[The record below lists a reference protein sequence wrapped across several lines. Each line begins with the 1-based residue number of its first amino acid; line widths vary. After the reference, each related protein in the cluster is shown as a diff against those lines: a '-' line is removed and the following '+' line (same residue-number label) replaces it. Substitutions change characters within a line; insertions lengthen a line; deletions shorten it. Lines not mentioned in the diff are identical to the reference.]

1 MILKKPILLL
11 LCLGAVLLGT
21 WFLLRL
27 PREEVMDTTLTGY
40 RFSPEGE
47 DRPGTLEIQGTYKSH
62 RFSPEKDT
70 FSPGYDGGFWLDGKK
85 LPLTHVGFPDG
96 EKDWIQG
103 SAQDDQSETV
113 DYVIYRELK
122 TLVLLTTL
130 EGETVLAVFPAD
142 SREEALEIL
151 NQLPEQT
158 SEKFNLPENP
168 S

>member
-1 MILKKPILLL
+1 MKKPILLL
-11 LCLGAVLLGT
+11 LCLGSMLLGT
-21 WFLLRL
+21 WCLLRL
-27 PREEVMDTTLTGY
+27 PRQEVVDTTLTGY

-47 DRPGTLEIQGTYKSH
+47 DRPDTLEIQGSYTSH
-62 RFSPEKDT
+62 WFSPEKDT

-85 LPLTHVGFPDG
+85 LSLMHVGFPDG

-113 DYVIYRELK
+113 DYVVYRELK

-142 SREEALEIL
+142 SREEALSIL
-151 NQLPEQT
+151 E
-158 SEKFNLPENP
+158 NLPETQTKIQTFP
-168 S
+168 TA

>member
-11 LCLGAVLLGT
+11 LCLVAILLGT
-21 WFLLRL
+21 WFLLSL
-27 PREEVMDTTLTGY
+27 PRQEVLDTTLTGY

-47 DRPGTLEIQGTYKSH
+47 GRPCNLEIKGSYTSH

-70 FSPGYDGGFWLDGKK
+70 FSPGYDGGFWLDGEI
-85 LPLTHVGFPDG
+85 LPPMYVGFPDA
-96 EKDWIQG
+96 ERDWIQG
-103 SAQDDQSETV
+103 SAQDDQAGTV

-142 SREEALEIL
+142 SREEALSIL
-151 NQLPEQT
+151 E
-158 SEKFNLPENP
+158 NLPETQTEIQTFP
-168 S
+168 TA

>member
-1 MILKKPILLL
+1 MKKPIPLL

-27 PREEVMDTTLTGY
+27 PRQEVVDLTLIGY

-47 DRPGTLEIQGTYKSH
+47 DRPCTLEIQGSYTSH

-70 FSPGYDGGFWLDGKK
+70 FSPGYDGGFWLDGEI
-85 LPLTHVGFPDG
+85 LPPMYVGFPDA
-96 EKDWIQG
+96 EWDWIQG
-103 SAQDDQSETV
+103 SAQDDQAGTV

-142 SREEALEIL
+142 SREEALSIL
-151 NQLPEQT
+151 E
-158 SEKFNLPENP
+158 NLPETQTKIQTFP
-168 S
+168 TA

>member
-1 MILKKPILLL
+1 MKKPILLL
-11 LCLGAVLLGT
+11 LCLVAILLGT

-27 PREEVMDTTLTGY
+27 PREEVVDTTLTGY
-40 RFSPEGE
+40 RFSLEGE
-47 DRPGTLEIQGTYKSH
+47 GQPGTLEIQGTYKSH

-70 FSPGYDGGFWLDGKK
+70 FSLGYDGGFWLDGKK
-85 LPLTHVGFPDG
+85 LSLMHVGFPDG

-103 SAQDDQSETV
+103 SAQDDQAETV

-151 NQLPEQT
+151 DQLPEQT

>member
-11 LCLGAVLLGT
+11 LCLGAILLGT
-21 WFLLRL
+21 WFLLSL
-27 PREEVMDTTLTGY
+27 PRQEVVDTTLTGY

-47 DRPGTLEIQGTYKSH
+47 GRPCTLEIQGSYTSH

-85 LPLTHVGFPDG
+85 LSLMHVGFPDD

-103 SAQDDQSETV
+103 SAQDDQAETV
-113 DYVIYRELK
+113 DYVVYRELK

-130 EGETVLAVFPAD
+130 EEETVLAVFPAA
-142 SREEALEIL
+142 SRKEALSIL
-151 NQLPEQT
+151 E
-158 SEKFNLPENP
+158 NLPETQTKIQTFP
-168 S
+168 TA

>member
-1 MILKKPILLL
+1 MKKPILLL

-27 PREEVMDTTLTGY
+27 PRQEVVDLTLIGY

-47 DRPGTLEIQGTYKSH
+47 DRPDTLEIQGSYTSH

-70 FSPGYDGGFWLDGKK
+70 FSPGYDGGFLLDGKK
-85 LPLTHVGFPDG
+85 LSLMHVGFPDD

-103 SAQDDQSETV
+103 SAQDDQAGTV

-151 NQLPEQT
+151 DQLPEQT

>member
-11 LCLGAVLLGT
+11 LCLVAILLGT
-21 WFLLRL
+21 WFLLSL
-27 PREEVMDTTLTGY
+27 PRQEVVDLTLTGY

-47 DRPGTLEIQGTYKSH
+47 NRPCTLEIQGSYTSH

-70 FSPGYDGGFWLDGKK
+70 FSPGYDGGFRLDGKK
-85 LPLTHVGFPDG
+85 LSLMHVGFPDG

-103 SAQDDQSETV
+103 SAQDDQTGTV

-142 SREEALEIL
+142 SREEALSIL
-151 NQLPEQT
+151 E
-158 SEKFNLPENP
+158 NLPETQMEIQTFP
-168 S
+168 TA

>member
-1 MILKKPILLL
+1 MILKKPISLL
-11 LCLGAVLLGT
+11 LCLGAILLGT

-27 PREEVMDTTLTGY
+27 PRQEVVDTTLTGY

-47 DRPGTLEIQGTYKSH
+47 GRPCNLEIQDTYKSH

-85 LPLTHVGFPDG
+85 LSLMHVGFPDG

-130 EGETVLAVFPAD
+130 EGETVLAVFPAV
-142 SREEALEIL
+142 SQEEAISILE
-151 NQLPEQT
+151 
-158 SEKFNLPENP
+158 NLPETQTEIQRFP
-168 S
+168 TA

>member
-1 MILKKPILLL
+1 MKKPIPFL
-11 LCLGAVLLGT
+11 LCLVAILLGT

-27 PREEVMDTTLTGY
+27 PRQEVVDTTLTGY

-47 DRPGTLEIQGTYKSH
+47 GRPGTLEIKGSYTSH

-70 FSPGYDGGFWLDGKK
+70 FSPDYEGGFRLDGKK
-85 LPLTHVGFPDG
+85 LPLMHVGFPDG

-103 SAQDDQSETV
+103 SAQDDQAGTV

-130 EGETVLAVFPAD
+130 EGETVLAVFPAE
-142 SREEALEIL
+142 SREEAISILE
-151 NQLPEQT
+151 
-158 SEKFNLPENP
+158 NLPETQTEIQTIP
-168 S
+168 TA

>member
-11 LCLGAVLLGT
+11 LCLVAILLGT

-27 PREEVMDTTLTGY
+27 PRQEVVDTTLTGY

-47 DRPGTLEIQGTYKSH
+47 GRPCNLEIQGTYKSH

-113 DYVIYRELK
+113 DYVIHRELK

-142 SREEALEIL
+142 SREEAIYILE
-151 NQLPEQT
+151 
-158 SEKFNLPENP
+158 NLPETQTKIQTFP
-168 S
+168 TA

>member
-11 LCLGAVLLGT
+11 LCLGAILLGT

-40 RFSPEGE
+40 RFSP
-47 DRPGTLEIQGTYKSH
+47 K
-62 RFSPEKDT
+62 KDQ
-70 FSPGYDGGFWLDGKK
+70 FYPGYDRGFWLDGKK
-85 LPLTHVGFPDG
+85 LSLTHVGFPDG
-96 EKDWIQG
+96 EKDCIQG

-142 SREEALEIL
+142 SREEAISILE
-151 NQLPEQT
+151 
-158 SEKFNLPENP
+158 NLPETQTEIQTFP
-168 S
+168 TA

>member
-1 MILKKPILLL
+1 MILKKPIPLL
-11 LCLGAVLLGT
+11 LCLVAILLGT

-27 PREEVMDTTLTGY
+27 PRQEVVDTTLTGY

-47 DRPGTLEIQGTYKSH
+47 NRPCILEIQGTYKSH

-85 LPLTHVGFPDG
+85 LSLTHVGFPDG

-103 SAQDDQSETV
+103 SAQDDQAGTV

-122 TLVLLTTL
+122 TLVLLTIL

-142 SREEALEIL
+142 FREEALSIL
-151 NQLPEQT
+151 E
-158 SEKFNLPENP
+158 NLPETQTKIQTFP
-168 S
+168 TA

>member
-1 MILKKPILLL
+1 MKKPIPLL
-11 LCLGAVLLGT
+11 LCLVAILLGT

-27 PREEVMDTTLTGY
+27 PREEVVDTTLTGY

-47 DRPGTLEIQGTYKSH
+47 DRPCNLEIQGTYKSH
-62 RFSPEKDT
+62 RFSPKKDQ
-70 FSPGYDGGFWLDGKK
+70 FYPGYDGGFWLDGKK
-85 LPLTHVGFPDG
+85 LPLMHVGFPDG

-103 SAQDDQSETV
+103 SAQDDQAETV

-151 NQLPEQT
+151 DQLPEQT

>member
-27 PREEVMDTTLTGY
+27 PRQEVVDTTLTGY

-47 DRPGTLEIQGTYKSH
+47 GRPCNLEIQGSYTSH

-85 LPLTHVGFPDG
+85 FPMMHVGFPDG

-103 SAQDDQSETV
+103 SAQDDQ
-113 DYVIYRELK
+113 
-122 TLVLLTTL
+122 
-130 EGETVLAVFPAD
+130 A
-142 SREEALEIL
+142 
-151 NQLPEQT
+151 
-158 SEKFNLPENP
+158 
-168 S
+168 

>member
-1 MILKKPILLL
+1 MKKPIPFL
-11 LCLGAVLLGT
+11 LCLVAILLGT

-27 PREEVMDTTLTGY
+27 PRQEVVDTTLTGY

-47 DRPGTLEIQGTYKSH
+47 DRPCTLEIKGSYTSH

-85 LPLTHVGFPDG
+85 LSLMHVGFPDD

-103 SAQDDQSETV
+103 SAQDDQAGTV